1 MELLRRANQTKFF
14 FCHEPENVSCCL
26 LLHVKE
32 IQTENMRGERN
43 ELDMIWYLMKNFEVL
58 GKFSFDISP
67 SKKNLQQE
75 ILMFPRDSSLPGLCK
90 IEVLWYACFLVSQSY
105 NISPFEAVNTF
116 TFILWTESNFWV
128 KEYFVNSVFA
138 VKTI

>member
-1 MELLRRANQTKFF
+1 MEVKFVEQWNFWEEQTRQSFFFVMNQRMCRVACCYMLRRSRRKTW
-14 FCHEPENVSCCL
+14 
-26 LLHVKE
+26 
-32 IQTENMRGERN
+32 GEKG
-43 ELDMIWYLMKNFEVL
+43 MSWIWFGYLMKNFEVL

-128 KEYFVNSVFA
+128 RIFC
-138 VKTI
+138 